1 MISGQLW
8 VAMDRTSNTAWAH
21 LILAGA
27 GVLSL
32 SYAGALTVLHERGI
46 RFRSVS
52 SCSAG
57 TLIGALLCARGTP
70 EGLIKDVQNFSLTR
84 LKGRRA
90 SPLPW
95 LFSVHPLFKWPFAL
109 YRSPGF
115 SEAFRDR
122 IGGDPTFKDLKIHFA
137 VAAFDI
143 VQRRFLV
150 YASDSHP
157 EMKVSEALAVAVS
170 IPLAYPPHERDG
182 RVVLDAGIASEC
194 PVWMAAD
201 QDPALPIVALRTL
214 RNPRPGRRPSTID
227 AYLSETLGSATSG
240 LDDYIISQMPR
251 VKLVEIDCADIR
263 GSQFDLNP
271 HQRERLIDAGRRAA
285 EDALQRFGHDLSKVC
300 ESRTNSLLGGAND
313 AKAMEHGITLMTR
326 FHQDLS
332 KEVSNRVFI
341 SYCHEDK
348 AWFDKVKKQFEAAFP
363 ISSTWDDTRIEPG
376 EQWEKEIETALKAS
390 TVAILLLSPQFFMS
404 KYITEREL
412 PAIIDASNKGKIKPI
427 PLFISADE
435 TRWMASPV
443 SKIQPVNAD
452 RPMDTLSEGE
462 RIALLKTVA
471 NQIKREIQI
480 A

>member
-1 MISGQLW
+1 
-8 VAMDRTSNTAWAH
+8 VR
-21 LILAGA
+21 
-27 GVLSL
+27 
-32 SYAGALTVLHERGI
+32 
-46 RFRSVS
+46 
-52 SCSAG
+52 
-57 TLIGALLCARGTP
+57 
-70 EGLIKDVQNFSLTR
+70 
-84 LKGRRA
+84 
-90 SPLPW
+90 
-95 LFSVHPLFKWPFAL
+95 
-109 YRSPGF
+109 
-115 SEAFRDR
+115 
-122 IGGDPTFKDLKIHFA
+122 
-137 VAAFDI
+137 
-143 VQRRFLV
+143 
-150 YASDSHP
+150 
-157 EMKVSEALAVAVS
+157 
-170 IPLAYPPHERDG
+170 
-182 RVVLDAGIASEC
+182 
-194 PVWMAAD
+194 AAD

-214 RNPRPGRRPSTID
+214 RNPRPGRHPSTID

-251 VKLVEIDCADIR
+251 VKLVEIDCGDIR
-263 GSQFDLNP
+263 VSQFELNP
-271 HQRERLIDAGRRAA
+271 HERESLIDAGRRAA

-300 ESRTNSLLGGAND
+300 ESRTNRLLGGAND

-348 AWFDKVKKQFEAAFP
+348 AWFERVKKQFEAAFP

-390 TVAILLLSPQFFMS
+390 TVAVLLLSPKFFMS

-435 TRWMASPV
+435 TRWMASPLK
-443 SKIQPVNAD
+443 KIQAVNAD

-462 RIALLKTVA
+462 RIALLRRVA
-471 NQIKREIQI
+471 DQIKREIQV